1 MDDHCPSCDQVG
13 CLYNIINIKMK
24 WNVQD
29 KGIVQDCSVVI
40 MQVCHEI
47 ESIVITK
54 VFHEIDSI

>member
-1 MDDHCPSCDQVG
+1 LATSMDDHYPSCDEVG

-47 ESIVITK
+47 ESIVIM
-54 VFHEIDSI
+54 